1 MLLHITILL
10 KCFIT
15 LGTCKWLLTSVV
27 LSCTF
32 KLQLW
37 LKAFFTFGTGK
48 WFLSCV
54 SPFMMQRVSLA
65 KHSVLQFKGDH
76 HTTFYIEW
84 FLLLSLDVSG
94 ILEHMLLWLFPC
106 FMGLHMVF
114 KGLYYQNCLKT
125 GPIPDQGLCPV
136 RVRPGPVRV
145 RKISVRSGPV
155 PLGLYL
161 KAIEKCQ

>member
-1 MLLHITILL
+1 MCECFRILQRYTKKSESRSVDSLVFLH
-10 KCFIT
+10 
-15 LGTCKWLLTSVV
+15 LGFVNKFLVTKSATEWLLTSVV

-94 ILEHMLLWLFPC
+94 ILEHMLL
-106 FMGLHMVF
+106 
-114 KGLYYQNCLKT
+114 
-125 GPIPDQGLCPV
+125 
-136 RVRPGPVRV
+136 
-145 RKISVRSGPV
+145 
-155 PLGLYL
+155 
-161 KAIEKCQ
+161 